1 MRISTAV
8 SYLVLILCL
17 GPVLVAC
24 DEPPTQTSAFIAT
37 DKQTS
42 AFAATDKEA
51 AAAPNLTGKGILRSR
66 LVRLDGTFL
75 KQLQDAKKG
84 KNTDSSSVM
93 ATLNLFEDFV
103 VAVEVEAT
111 PDSDDLN
118 HIFAGQV
125 FGQPTSLVTILLQQ
139 GILNAVIRLKGRVY
153 RVRSRGNGIY
163 RIEEAAAI
171 KIPDHDQSSGE
182 QGKTE

>member
-24 DEPPTQTSAFIAT
+24 DEPPT
-37 DKQTS
+37 QTS